1 MLNADTA
8 IGRMARLAAGCPS
21 CAVVGNGPFASNLS
35 EQIDAAFVVRCNSFA
50 LGFLGIGNRV
60 DLNLSSLYHEVVPD
74 RRVAWP
80 ILGAFPTT
88 PSLFENYTTLRDMH
102 VDWLSSRKRLTAL
115 GNQVWTYSE
124 EDPLAT
130 VFADACI
137 SLGALPTVGFMG
149 ILLARLLRFRTIILT
164 GFTFFVTSR
173 AHYFAEDKVA
183 FPPAYHHRP
192 DRERVVVRQWVE
204 TDRTRI
210 YMLDTLMASILEAP
224 ECRP

>member
-1 MLNADTA
+1 
-8 IGRMARLAAGCPS
+8 MARLAAGRPS

-35 EQIDAAFVVRCNSFA
+35 EGIDSAFVVRCNRFA
-50 LGFLGIGNRV
+50 LGFPGIGKRV
-60 DLNLSSLYHEVVPD
+60 DINLSSLYHEVVPD
-74 RRVAWP
+74 RRVAWL

-88 PSLFENYTTLRDMH
+88 PSLFNNYTTLRDMH
-102 VDWLSSRKRLTAL
+102 VDWLGSRERLTAL
-115 GNQVWTYSE
+115 GNEVWTYSE

-130 VFADACI
+130 GFADTCI

-149 ILLARLLRFRTIILT
+149 IVLAHVLRFRTITLT

-173 AHYFAEDKVA
+173 AHYFSEDKVA

-192 DRERVVVRQWVE
+192 DRERLIMRQWVE
-204 TDRTRI
+204 TDRTSI
-210 YMLDTLMASILEAP
+210 HMLDTLMASILQAP